1 MQRLQLEVGK
11 TYVNR
16 AGSLVTI
23 IAYEYNRNYQ
33 FKGNNFRTY
42 NSLGEYLVDA
52 AGHEFD
58 LIEEY
63 KLPVQPSVQPTKQ
76 LPDIIDPVINKMC
89 WDMVKVIG
97 SKDWF
102 NELKPALYEALK
114 RYHKEY
120 LDKTE

>member
-1 MQRLQLEVGK
+1 MYLEVGK

-16 AGSLVTI
+16 AGSLVKI

-33 FKGNNFRTY
+33 FEGNDFRTY
-42 NSLGEYLVDA
+42 NNLGEYLVDA
-52 AGHEFD
+52 GGHEFD

-63 KLPVQPSVQPTKQ
+63 QLPVQPSVQQTKQ
-76 LPDIIDPVINKMC
+76 LPSITDPVINQMC
-89 WDMVKVIG
+89 WNMIEAMDMY
-97 SKDWF
+97 SLF

-120 LDKTE
+120 LDKPE